1 MNLDK
6 MIRYK
11 LLELSKKYEISIV
24 DILKPVKKGR
34 NKIVSRVIS
43 VNYRPKGT
51 SPIENEH
58 VTFFNKRDL
67 VSWLICLK

>member
-24 DILKPVKKGR
+24 DILKPKKKGR
-34 NKIVSRVIS
+34 KKIISRSITL
-43 VNYRPKGT
+43 NYRPKNS
-51 SPIENEH
+51 SPVDNER
-58 VTFFNKRDL
+58 VTFYNKRDL
-67 VSWLICLK
+67 VSWLICLE